1 MNKKLLSCVAAAGIC
16 LATTASART
25 DSWYVSAHG
34 SLASASD
41 LKADEAG
48 FEGTKLKYKTGFGGG
63 LAIGHSFDAFRFE
76 FELAYRGFK
85 NKSLVLDGTNPKL
98 VTGAALLGT
107 PLPLEIKDLTT
118 GTLHVLSFMFN
129 GFYDFT
135 LTDDIDLYVGGG
147 LGMAV
152 VHPALKANLHAL
164 FKPEIKAAAAVF
176 AYQLML
182 GPVWKI
188 DEHWSLSAGYRF
200 MSYTK
205 PKFTVI
211 DSGAK
216 LNFKSNYIHSLD
228 FALRY
233 SF

>member
-1 MNKKLLSCVAAAGIC
+1 MNKKLLSFVAAASLC
-16 LATTASART
+16 LATAASART

-34 SLASASD
+34 ALTSASD
-41 LKADEAG
+41 LKADESG
-48 FEGTKLKYKTGFGGG
+48 FEGSKFKYKTGFGGG

-85 NKSLVLDGTNPKL
+85 NKSMILDGTNPTL
-98 VTGAALLGT
+98 VAAAVLLGES
-107 PLPLEIKDLTT
+107 LPLDLKDLTT
-118 GTLHVLSFMFN
+118 GTLHVTSFMFN

-135 LTDDIDLYVGGG
+135 LTDAIDIYVGGG

-152 VHPALKANLHAL
+152 LHPTAKATVAGLNL
-164 FKPEIKAAAAVF
+164 EVKAAAAVF
-176 AYQLML
+176 AYQFMF

-205 PKFTVI
+205 PKFTLL
-211 DSGAK
+211 DSGK
-216 LNFKSNYIHSLD
+216 KVNFKSNYLHSLE

>member
-1 MNKKLLSCVAAAGIC
+1 MNKKLLSFVAAASLC

-34 SLASASD
+34 ALASASD
-41 LKADEAG
+41 LKCDQSS

-76 FELAYRGFK
+76 FEVAYRGFK
-85 NKSLVLDGTNPKL
+85 NKSIILDGTAL
-98 VTGAALLGT
+98 AARPALAPL
-107 PLPLEIKDLTT
+107 LPLEIKDLTT

-135 LTDDIDLYVGGG
+135 LTDAIDIYVGGG

-152 VHPALKANLHAL
+152 VHPTAKKNIAGFNL
-164 FKPEIKAAAAVF
+164 EVKAAAAVF
-176 AYQLML
+176 AYQFMF

-205 PKFTVI
+205 PKFTVL

-216 LNFKSNYIHSLD
+216 VNFKNNYLHSLE

>member
-1 MNKKLLSCVAAAGIC
+1 MNKKLLSCVAAASIC

-41 LKADEAG
+41 LKPDEAG
-48 FEGTKLKYKTGFGGG
+48 YEGTKLKYKTGFGGG

-85 NKSLVLDGTNPKL
+85 NKSMIVD
-98 VTGAALLGT
+98 GAAVTALHPALALF
-107 PLPLEIKDLTT
+107 LPLDIKDLTT

-135 LTDDIDLYVGGG
+135 LTDDIDLYIGGG

-152 VHPALKANLHAL
+152 LHPAVKANISGDNI
-164 FKPEIKAAAAVF
+164 EIKAAASVF

-200 MSYTK
+200 VSYTK
-205 PKFTVI
+205 PKFRSFTNSSKVQ
-211 DSGAK
+211 
-216 LNFKSNYIHSLD
+216 FKSNYIHSLD